1 MFKSKGLNIIFILM
15 IVMIIGTVIAYFA
28 LSGYAQS
35 RTDARNPS
43 IDEIN
48 NDLTVSTGEI
58 TTNIQGDHF
67 IKVDFNIQV
76 SNKQARDELQ
86 KRSFQM
92 KNAVIYVVSDLT
104 ANSIQNQQGIAG
116 LENQIKTRINEFLQS
131 GTVTHVYTT
140 EKIVQ

>member
-1 MFKSKGLNIIFILM
+1 MFKSKGLNLIFILM
-15 IVMIIGTVIAYFA
+15 IVMIIGTVIAYFM
-28 LSGYAQS
+28 LSGYTQS
-35 RTDARNPS
+35 RSDVRNPS

-48 NDLTVSTGEI
+48 KDLTVSTGEI
-58 TTNIQGDHF
+58 TTNIQSNHF

-86 KRSFQM
+86 KRSFQV

-104 ANSIQNQQGIAG
+104 ATKIQNQQGIAD
-116 LENQIKTRINEFLQS
+116 LENQIKNRINGFLQS

-140 EKIVQ
+140 EKVVQ